1 MRAKIELTEDGKLI
15 FYQINNYPYIA
26 FTHKYECEECIDLLF
41 KCGKIDYHPKIHAMV
56 ALTGIPTYV
65 NWEATKANNYI
76 IVYYTNEE
84 IENMVEDVREVLRG
98 L

>member
-1 MRAKIELTEDGKLI
+1 
-15 FYQINNYPYIA
+15 
-26 FTHKYECEECIDLLF
+26 
-41 KCGKIDYHPKIHAMV
+41 MV

-84 IENMVEDVREVLRG
+84 IENMVENVREALRG